1 MTGSATSA
9 EAKPHTDTSHPTGG
23 SLRIRRALG
32 LVAALITL
40 VVVIAASLAIGAR
53 GMPISEVL
61 GAFFAPTGSDD
72 QLVVLELRLPR
83 TVLGIL
89 VGMGLGLAGGLIQAL
104 TRNPLADPG
113 ILGVNAGASLA
124 ITIGVAFF
132 GISSITGYI
141 WFAFAG
147 ALVAT
152 VGVYVIG
159 SAGRSRTVDPI
170 RLTLAGVAVAAVLTG
185 LTKAILLTNERA
197 FDAFRSW
204 DVGAI
209 AGRDFDTITAIL
221 PFIVIGTVL
230 ALALSHSLNA
240 VALGDDLA
248 ASLGTS
254 VNRTR
259 VLSILAVTLLA
270 GAATAAAGPI
280 GFIGLMIPHIARWI
294 VGPDQRWILGYS
306 VVLSPILLLASDVI
320 GRVVMKPGELQVGV
334 VTAFVGAPV
343 LIALV
348 RRKKASGL

>member
-23 SLRIRRALG
+23 SLWIRRALG

-40 VVVIAASLAIGAR
+40 VVAIAASLAIGAR
-53 GMPISEVL
+53 DMPISEVL

>member
-53 GMPISEVL
+53 DMPISEVL

-113 ILGVNAGASLA
+113 ILGDNAGASLA

-209 AGRDFDTITAIL
+209 AGRDFDTVTAIL

-306 VVLSPILLLASDVI
+306 LVLSPILLLASDVI

>member
-53 GMPISEVL
+53 DMPISEVL

-209 AGRDFDTITAIL
+209 AGRDFDTVTAIL

-254 VNRTR
+254 ANRTR

>member
-53 GMPISEVL
+53 DMPISEVL